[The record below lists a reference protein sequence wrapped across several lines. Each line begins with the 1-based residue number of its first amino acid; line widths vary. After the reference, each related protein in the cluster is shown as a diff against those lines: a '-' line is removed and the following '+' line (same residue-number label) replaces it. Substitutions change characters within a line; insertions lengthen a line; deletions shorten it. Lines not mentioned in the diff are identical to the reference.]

1 MNFLVVSLTD
11 TIFEPFPLYFTP
23 QTWSWWSKKV
33 WTQVLIPTSQTF
45 TLLSD
50 QLETKCVSPGQNAT
64 FSTQDA
70 GTLNVPA
77 KLVCCMSQILTEP
90 SSKAITRICDSRE
103 KVKEQMGILWPSS
116 ICRSFPVVISK
127 ILMIPPM
134 ALLARNF
141 PSGQYAILRMNFPLM
156 SKEYSFFPL
165 STSKMFTFPTWV
177 LVARYWE
184 LGEKAKV
191 HSSTGPA
198 STDFIYLLFS
208 NCQRRIWASREWDA
222 AMGRVWLKSTN
233 NNSADGS
240 PDSTVGPASHHA
252 ISRPSLGHPGILW
265 PLFQSL
271 FCLTLKQLIRWH
283 HHGCALVWRE
293 HCTGWSFP

>member
-1 MNFLVVSLTD
+1 
-11 TIFEPFPLYFTP
+11 
-23 QTWSWWSKKV
+23 
-33 WTQVLIPTSQTF
+33 
-45 TLLSD
+45 
-50 QLETKCVSPGQNAT
+50 
-64 FSTQDA
+64 
-70 GTLNVPA
+70 
-77 KLVCCMSQILTEP
+77 
-90 SSKAITRICDSRE
+90 
-103 KVKEQMGILWPSS
+103 
-116 ICRSFPVVISK
+116 
-127 ILMIPPM
+127 M
-134 ALLARNF
+134 APLARYF
-141 PSGQYAILRMNFPLM
+141 PSGLCREHMKIIWNSMLLSHPLSNTSNLLVPGLTGWLANKASSFLVRLMQNVYQGIQQARRGNWKNQIETKQYFLTYAILRMNFPLM

-198 STDFIYLLFS
+198 STDFIYLFFS

-293 HCTGWSFP
+293 HCTGWSLP